1 MVRLTSVWHAAA
13 YVASPQKISIGGPA
27 MRHAFISMLAWITLI
42 ALSAVAVPAHAQSKV
57 EGYFVKMDPHG
68 TVARQ
73 YGRPGYGG
81 GLEVVGALPGTA
93 HLIAAVGGLEVVN
106 LLSNTTKFQ
115 DALTGLRVE
124 QQTSQNYGR
133 FYLGGQLGS
142 HSSGFLRPYVGT
154 NVALVWY
161 GISTDV
167 VVPNSSDREHEIR
180 QNLRDENRVVFGWD
194 GNAGVD
200 LNFRDKWSVDVGV
213 RYLHTY
219 NLPQQ
224 LGAGSVRIEPD
235 YFQFRV
241 GLAAG
246 FPSIH

>member
-1 MVRLTSVWHAAA
+1 
-13 YVASPQKISIGGPA
+13 
-27 MRHAFISMLAWITLI
+27 MRGIAI
-42 ALSAVAVPAHAQSKV
+42 ALLASTVFTALTVAAVPANAQGKL
-57 EGYFVKMDPHG
+57 EAYFIKMDPYSD
-68 TVARQ
+68 VARQ
-73 YGRPGYGG
+73 YGRPGFGG

-106 LLSNTTKFQ
+106 LLSSTT
-115 DALTGLRVE
+115 TVYEPVTHLRVDQE
-124 QQTSQNYGR
+124 TSQNYGR

-154 NVALVWY
+154 NVAMVWY

-167 VVPNSSDREHEIR
+167 VVPNDANRENEIR
-180 QNLRDENRVVFGWD
+180 QNLRDENRLVFGWD

-200 LNFRDKWSVDVGV
+200 LNFHDKWSVDVGV
-213 RYLHTY
+213 RYLHSY
-219 NLPQQ
+219 NVPQQ

-241 GLAAG
+241 GLAAD
-246 FPSIH
+246 FRSMH